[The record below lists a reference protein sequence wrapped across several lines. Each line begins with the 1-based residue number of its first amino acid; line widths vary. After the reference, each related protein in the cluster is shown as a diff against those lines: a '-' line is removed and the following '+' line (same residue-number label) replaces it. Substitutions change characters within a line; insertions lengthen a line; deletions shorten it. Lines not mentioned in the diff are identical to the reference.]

1 MFFFIIIMRKIFSV
15 PIGILQPSDIT
26 DIMYLLCLV
35 FIYPV
40 PAQKG
45 QIRTSKNKGKFI
57 QTIFSPKKLH
67 NL

>member
-1 MFFFIIIMRKIFSV
+1 MFLFFYYNEKNPYRDFTTLKYYRNNVFVMFS
-15 PIGILQPSDIT
+15 
-26 DIMYLLCLV
+26 

-45 QIRTSKNKGKFI
+45 QIHASKNKGKFI
-57 QTIFSPKKLH
+57 QTIFSPQKLH